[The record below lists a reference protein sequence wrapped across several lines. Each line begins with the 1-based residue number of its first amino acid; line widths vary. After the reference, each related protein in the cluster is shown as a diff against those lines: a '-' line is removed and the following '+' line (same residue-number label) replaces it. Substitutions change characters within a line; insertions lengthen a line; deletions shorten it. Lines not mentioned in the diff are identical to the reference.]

1 MEPQQPP
8 HAEHQR
14 FLATLR
20 ASVHGQTLGLRLA
33 TLAGVSAWLLMHGQ
47 SAEPRYLFVAPLLA
61 VAGASLEVG
70 LARRDLLLAAL
81 SRVPTAMVDL
91 ELVSEQVPWRRALV
105 RSATAW
111 LYAPMAAVAAA
122 ITIDALGA
130 RPGWT
135 QQAIWMVALS
145 LSVLATY
152 AGLMG
157 AWWLDRFGEQA
168 PPPGAAALR
177 SASAS
182 ASSSPAA
189 APAAGVVQ
197 RTPSLVPPEPTP
209 GPFPVKRS
217 EATTQ
222 SFGTPVS

>member
-1 MEPQQPP
+1 MEPQQHP

-33 TLAGVSAWLLMHGQ
+33 TLAGVSAWLLVHGQ
-47 SAEPRYLFVAPLLA
+47 NAEPRYLFVAPLLA

-81 SRVPTAMVDL
+81 SRVPTAMIDL
-91 ELVSEQVPWRRALV
+91 ELVSEQAPWRRALV

-152 AGLMG
+152 AGLLG

-168 PPPGAAALR
+168 PQPGLAALR

-182 ASSSPAA
+182 AAPTVEPAV
-189 APAAGVVQ
+189 GVVQ

-209 GPFPVKRS
+209 GPFPVKGVH
-217 EATTQ
+217 AT
-222 SFGTPVS
+222 SGTPVS

>member
-1 MEPQQPP
+1 MEPQQHP

-20 ASVHGQTLGLRLA
+20 ATVHGHTLGLRLA
-33 TLAGVSAWLLMHGQ
+33 TLAGVSAWLLVHGQ
-47 SAEPRYLFVAPLLA
+47 SAEPRYLFVAPMLA
-61 VAGASLEVG
+61 VAGGSLEVG

-81 SRVPTAMVDL
+81 ARVPTAMVDL

-105 RSATAW
+105 RSAVSW
-111 LYAPMAAVAAA
+111 LYAPVAAVAAA

-135 QQAIWMVALS
+135 QQAIWMVALG

-152 AGLMG
+152 AGLLG

-168 PPPGAAALR
+168 PSPGLAALR
-177 SASAS
+177 SAASPSA
-182 ASSSPAA
+182 APVA
-189 APAAGVVQ
+189 APAVGVVQ

-209 GPFPVKRS
+209 GPFPVKRA

>member
-1 MEPQQPP
+1 
-8 HAEHQR
+8 
-14 FLATLR
+14 
-20 ASVHGQTLGLRLA
+20 
-33 TLAGVSAWLLMHGQ
+33 
-47 SAEPRYLFVAPLLA
+47 
-61 VAGASLEVG
+61 
-70 LARRDLLLAAL
+70 
-81 SRVPTAMVDL
+81 
-91 ELVSEQVPWRRALV
+91 V
-105 RSATAW
+105 RSAMSW

-152 AGLMG
+152 AGLAG

-168 PPPGAAALR
+168 PAPGLAALR
-177 SASAS
+177 SAASPSA
-182 ASSSPAA
+182 APAA
-189 APAAGVVQ
+189 APALGVVQ

-209 GPFPVKRS
+209 GPFPVKRP

-222 SFGTPVS
+222 NFGTPVS